1 MLSILLFG
9 MLVTS
14 ALTFAIYIVSRS
26 YNVGLVGSVD
36 AFGTYPWRLYKGMAT
51 WESRTACWVGYICH
65 TLFVWI
71 VIWVTRRIKPEYR
84 SQMRWWNWLLFWGNL
99 FFSVYH
105 IL

>member
-84 SQMRWWNWLLFWGNL
+84 S
-99 FFSVYH
+99 
-105 IL
+105 